1 MTDINRVFAL
11 FHSCSFDLIS
21 SSRTLLTCAGSE
33 RELRIKLQY
42 TKLEPF
48 TFPRP
53 PPGRKQGAKQG
64 PAALQAAPFGDGLHS
79 NVSLLLRFWVVWAFL
94 LKGHIFKYTCMV
106 FGTSCLCVCV
116 CVCVSDQC
124 GCVLTLHT
132 RTRTG
137 GQDEGEQSEED
148 EAMISRGRRG
158 ARGRGRGGRVRRA
171 RKSAHEDQTE
181 ESSLADDQLE

>member
-1 MTDINRVFAL
+1 M
-11 FHSCSFDLIS
+11 FHSCHFDLIS

-79 NVSLLLRFWVVWAFL
+79 NLSFRTFLGCLGVSFE
-94 LKGHIFKYTCMV
+94 GHIFKYTFMV
-106 FGTSCLCVCV
+106 FCTSCLCVCV
-116 CVCVSDQC
+116 CVC

-137 GQDEGEQSEED
+137 GQDEEEQSEED
-148 EAMISRGRRG
+148 EAIISRGRRG

-171 RKSAHEDQTE
+171 RKRAHEDQTE
-181 ESSLADDQLE
+181 ESSLTDDQLE